1 MGRPLKVLIVEDSED
16 DTALLVRELR
26 KGGYDMAH
34 ERVETSSAME
44 KALAKQEWDVI
55 VADYNLPNF
64 SAPAALSLLQKKG
77 LDLPFIMVSGKVGED
92 VAVEAMKAG
101 AHDYIA
107 KGNLSRL
114 VPAVG
119 RELREARGR
128 QQRSR
133 TEEQLRKLSHAV
145 EQSPSVVIITDTKGT
160 IEYVNTKFTQI
171 TGYTSGEAT
180 GKNPRIL
187 RSGKTPPE
195 VYKELWET
203 ITSGGEWHGE
213 FCDKKKNG
221 ELYWEDVSISPVRDS
236 KGVITHFVAVKEDIT
251 ERKQMEEQI
260 KESHRGLTRAQQ
272 IAHLGSWE
280 WTVQTGEVR
289 WSDETYRI
297 LGVTPEEYTPKYET
311 FPELIHPDD
320 REHREKAI
328 DAALKNNKPYKID
341 YRVVRPDGSLCFIH
355 SEAEVEFDREDRPLR
370 MIGTLQDVTE
380 RRQPEEQIRT
390 SLKEKE
396 ELLNEI
402 HHRVKNNLQII
413 SSLFDM
419 SSMRTESQEAIDLFT
434 DARSKINAMSLI
446 HSELYRSERFDQIN
460 LEEHTRKLV
469 EYLVYIYA
477 KGKDVKL
484 CVSHSHTLLPVTQA
498 IPCALILNELVS
510 NALKHAYKE
519 GEKGTIRISMKRLS
533 DATVYIKVKDDG
545 SGMPDEVDVFKADSL
560 GLKLVRNLVQ
570 KQLNG
575 EISLGSDGKG
585 TEFNI
590 NFTLSKEGVDKEVA
604 GHA

>member
-1 MGRPLKVLIVEDSED
+1 MGKPLKVLIVEDSED
-16 DTALLVRELR
+16 DAALLVRELR
-26 KGGYDMAH
+26 KGGYDVAH

-44 KALAKQEWDVI
+44 EALAKQEWDVI

-77 LDLPFIMVSGKVGED
+77 LDLPFIMVSGKVGDD

-114 VPAVG
+114 VPAIG

-145 EQSPSVVIITDTKGT
+145 EQSPSVVVITDTKGT
-160 IEYVNTKFTQI
+160 IEYVNPKFTQI
-171 TGYTSGEAT
+171 TGYTSGEAI
-180 GKNPRIL
+180 GENPRIL
-187 RSGKTPPE
+187 KSGRTPPE
-195 VYKELWET
+195 VYKEMWET
-203 ITSGGEWHGE
+203 ITSGGEWRGE
-213 FCDKKKNG
+213 FCNKKKNG
-221 ELYWEDVSISPVRDS
+221 ELYWEDASISPVRDS

-251 ERKQMEEQI
+251 ERKQMEEQL
-260 KESHRGLTRAQQ
+260 KESHRGLARAQQ

-280 WTVQTGEVR
+280 WAVQTGEVR

-297 LGVTPEEYTPKYET
+297 LGVTPEEYTPKYDT
-311 FPELIHPDD
+311 FPELVHPDD
-320 REHREKAI
+320 REHRKKAI
-328 DAALKNNKPYKID
+328 DAALKNKEPYKID
-341 YRVVRPDGSLCFIH
+341 YRGVRPDGSLCFIH

-370 MIGTLQDVTE
+370 MVGTLQDVTE
-380 RRQPEEQIRT
+380 RRQAEEQIRT

-396 ELLNEI
+396 ELLNEV

-469 EYLVYIYA
+469 EYLLYIYA

-484 CVSHSHTLLPVTQA
+484 YVSHSHTLLPVTQA

-519 GEKGTIRISMKRLS
+519 GEKGMIRISMKRLS
-533 DATVYIKVKDDG
+533 DGAVYIKVKDDG

-575 EISLGSDGKG
+575 EISLGSNSKG

-590 NFTLSKEGVDKEVA
+590 NFTLSKEGADKEGVEYA
-604 GHA
+604 